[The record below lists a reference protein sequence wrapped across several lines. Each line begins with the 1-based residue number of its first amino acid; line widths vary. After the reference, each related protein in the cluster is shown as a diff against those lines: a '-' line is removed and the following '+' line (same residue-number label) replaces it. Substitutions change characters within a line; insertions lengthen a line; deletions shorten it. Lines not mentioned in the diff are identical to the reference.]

1 MGEYTFILLIVAGV
15 VIWWLSARGRKS
27 MLSEAKRAYRDALDR
42 LKQTPTDP
50 DRREQAL
57 ELGREYAKLTRNL
70 KGVATFDEMAL
81 KNDIDAACA
90 GAVEFAAVQA
100 GKPASPAAEIR
111 KLTGL
116 LDEGILTPEEWQ
128 SAKAQLVG
136 LKQNQV
142 DEAVKLL
149 RALHELEKAGGL
161 SEAEYNMKKWDI
173 LSQKLISPG
182 RPPIVPPRTTEK
194 T

>member
-1 MGEYTFILLIVAGV
+1 MGEYIFVILIIAGIVV
-15 VIWWLSARGRKS
+15 WWLYAKGKKS
-27 MLSEAKRAYRDALDR
+27 MLGKAKKAYRDALDQ
-42 LKQTPTDP
+42 LKQSPTDP
-50 DRREQAL
+50 NCRERAL
-57 ELGREYAKLTRNL
+57 ELGRAYADLTRDL
-70 KGVATFDEMAL
+70 KGVTAFDEMAL

-90 GAVEFAAVQA
+90 GAVEFAAAHA
-100 GKPASPAAEIR
+100 GKPASAAAEIR

-136 LKQNQV
+136 LRQNQV

-173 LSQKLISPG
+173 LSQKLISPDK
-182 RPPIVPPRTTEK
+182 RPVMPPKMTGK

>member
-1 MGEYTFILLIVAGV
+1 MGVYIFVLLIVAGIV
-15 VIWWLSARGRKS
+15 VWWLYAKGKKS
-27 MLSEAKRAYRDALDR
+27 MLDKARKAYRDALDQ
-42 LKQTPTDP
+42 LKQSPTDP
-50 DRREQAL
+50 NRRERAL
-57 ELGREYAKLTRNL
+57 ELGRAYAKLTRDL
-70 KGVATFDEMAL
+70 KGATVFDEMAL

-90 GAVEFAAVQA
+90 GAVEFAAAHA
-100 GKPASPAAEIR
+100 GKPASAAAEIR

-149 RALHELEKAGGL
+149 RALHELVKMGGL

-173 LSQKLISPG
+173 LSQKLISPDK
-182 RPPIVPPRTTEK
+182 PPIVPPKMAEK